1 MRYNNM
7 FDMLPERAFKKKP
20 FGKGP
25 ATLEGGGGKGD
36 KPDQIPITP
45 STARSGF
52 GTASANPLTGQYSY
66 DLDPRL
72 AAIRDTFYGAADQFL
87 PTEAQSI
94 FSRGMIDDATNTYS
108 AGTDFLNQAIGVD
121 PQKVGQQYYNDI
133 QALQAPNREFE
144 NSQLADS
151 LFKTGRSG
159 AGSSF
164 AASGYINPEQFSLLS
179 ARSQADKQLA
189 IDSQNYGRQQQRGD
203 IASATGL
210 QSSGIGSYNTGQ
222 ALRSQPY
229 SQYGNI
235 LNQGFG
241 IEKLGQI
248 PMNTAMQGLNAQF
261 AQQKM
266 QQKYENDTVDSGKG
280 GLGGIL
286 GTAADLGM
294 KYYTGG
300 ASGGWSPSSS
310 SLFGGTYGSPS
321 TSVGGGG
328 MGMFSSGGWK

>member
-7 FDMLPERAFKKKP
+7 IDMLPERAFKKKL
-20 FGKGP
+20 FSKAP
-25 ATLEGGGGKGD
+25 ATLEGGGGKGED
-36 KPDQIPITP
+36 KPDQIQITP
-45 STARSGF
+45 ANARSGF
-52 GTASANPLTGQYSY
+52 GTATANPQTGEYSY

-72 AAIRDTFYGAADQFL
+72 AAIRDTFYGAANQFL
-87 PTEAQSI
+87 PTEAQSV
-94 FSRGMIDDATNTYS
+94 FSRGMIDDATNTYG
-108 AGTDFLNQAIGVD
+108 AGTNFLNQAIGVD

-164 AASGYINPEQFSLLS
+164 AASGYINPEQYSLLTTR
-179 ARSQADKQLA
+179 AQADKKMA
-189 IDSQNYGRQQQRGD
+189 IDAQNYGRQQQQGD
-203 IASATGL
+203 VNFGTAL
-210 QSSGIGSYNTGQ
+210 QSSGMGSYNTGQ

-241 IEKLGQI
+241 IEKLGQV
-248 PMNTAMQGLNAQF
+248 PMSMAMGGLESQL

-266 QQKYENDTVDSGKG
+266 QQAYENATVDGGKG
-280 GLGGIL
+280 GLL
-286 GTAADLGM
+286 GSVGQAADIALKLKSGGM
-294 KYYTGG
+294 LPSMPGKGG
-300 ASGGWSPSSS
+300 ASP
-310 SLFGGTYGSPS
+310 YGSTS

-328 MGMFSSGGWK
+328 LGMFSAPGWK

>member
-7 FDMLPERAFKKKP
+7 IDMLPERAFKKKP
-20 FGKGP
+20 FSKAP

-36 KPDQIPITP
+36 KPDQIQITP
-45 STARSGF
+45 ANARSGF
-52 GTASANPLTGQYSY
+52 GTATANPQTGEYSY

-72 AAIRDTFYGAADQFL
+72 AAIRDTFYGAANQFL
-87 PTEAQSI
+87 PTEAQSV
-94 FSRGMIDDATNTYS
+94 FSRGMIDDATNTYG
-108 AGTDFLNQAIGVD
+108 AGTNFLNQAIGVD

-164 AASGYINPEQFSLLS
+164 AASGYINPEQYSLLS
-179 ARSQADKQLA
+179 ARSQADKQLG
-189 IDSQNYGRQQQRGD
+189 IDSQNYGRQQQQGD
-203 IASATGL
+203 VNFGTAL
-210 QSSGIGSYNTGQ
+210 QGSGMGSYNTGQ

-241 IEKLGQI
+241 IEQLGQV
-248 PMNTAMQGLNAQF
+248 PMSMAMGGLQSQL

-266 QQKYENDTVDSGKG
+266 QQAYENATVDSGKG
-280 GLGGIL
+280 GLL
-286 GTAADLGM
+286 GSVGQIADIGM
-294 KYYTGG
+294 KMYSGGMFGGG
-300 ASGGWSPSSS
+300 AAPVSP
-310 SLFGGTYGSPS
+310 YGSTS
-321 TSVGGGG
+321 TAVGGGG
-328 MGMFSSGGWK
+328 LGMFSAPGWK

>member
-7 FDMLPERAFKKKP
+7 IDMLPERAFKKKP
-20 FGKGP
+20 FSKAP

-36 KPDQIPITP
+36 KPDQIQITP
-45 STARSGF
+45 ARARSGF
-52 GTASANPLTGQYSY
+52 GTATADPRTGEYSY

-87 PTEAQSI
+87 PTEAQSA
-94 FSRGMIDDATNTYS
+94 FSRGMIDDATNTYG
-108 AGTDFLNQAIGVD
+108 AGTNFLNQAIGVD

-164 AASGYINPEQFSLLS
+164 AASGYINPEQYSLLS

-189 IDSQNYGRQQQRGD
+189 IDSQNYGRQQQQGD
-203 IASATGL
+203 VNFGTAL
-210 QSSGIGSYNTGQ
+210 QSSGMGSYNTGQ

-241 IEKLGQI
+241 IEKLGQV
-248 PMNTAMQGLNAQF
+248 PMSMAMGGLQSQL

-266 QQKYENDTVDSGKG
+266 QQEYENATVDSGKG
-280 GLGGIL
+280 GLL
-286 GTAADLGM
+286 GTVGQVADIGLKLKSGGM
-294 KYYTGG
+294 FPSMSGKGG
-300 ASGGWSPSSS
+300 ASP
-310 SLFGGTYGSPS
+310 YGSTS

-328 MGMFSSGGWK
+328 LGMFSSPGWK

>member
-1 MRYNNM
+1 MKLFNTFLSPLWLIETFFILR
-7 FDMLPERAFKKKP
+7 L
-20 FGKGP
+20 
-25 ATLEGGGGKGD
+25 GGDD
-36 KPDQIPITP
+36 KPDEIPIIP
-45 STARSGF
+45 ASARSGF
-52 GTASANPLTGQYSY
+52 GTATADPRTGEYSY

-87 PTEAQSI
+87 PTEAQSA
-94 FSRGMIDDATNTYS
+94 FSRGMIDDATNTYG
-108 AGTDFLNQAIGVD
+108 AGTNFLNQAIGVD

-164 AASGYINPEQFSLLS
+164 AASGYINPEQYSLLS

-189 IDSQNYGRQQQRGD
+189 IDSQNYGRQQQQGD
-203 IASATGL
+203 VNFGTAL
-210 QSSGIGSYNTGQ
+210 QSSGMGSYNTGQ

-241 IEKLGQI
+241 IEKLGQV
-248 PMNTAMQGLNAQF
+248 PMSMAMGGLQSQLE
-261 AQQKM
+261 QQKM
-266 QQKYENDTVDSGKG
+266 QQAYENATVDSGKG
-280 GLGGIL
+280 GLL
-286 GTAADLGM
+286 GTVGQVADIGLKLKSGGM
-294 KYYTGG
+294 FPSMSGKGG
-300 ASGGWSPSSS
+300 ASP
-310 SLFGGTYGSPS
+310 YGSTS

-328 MGMFSSGGWK
+328 LGMFSSPGWK

>member
-7 FDMLPERAFKKKP
+7 IDMLPERAFKKKL
-20 FGKGP
+20 FSKAP

-36 KPDQIPITP
+36 KPDQIQITP
-45 STARSGF
+45 ANARSGF
-52 GTASANPLTGQYSY
+52 GTATANPLTGEYSY

-87 PTEAQSI
+87 PTEAQSV
-94 FSRGMIDDATNTYS
+94 FSRGMIDDATNTYG
-108 AGTDFLNQAIGVD
+108 AGTNFLNQAIGVD

-164 AASGYINPEQFSLLS
+164 AASGYINPEQYSLLS

-189 IDSQNYGRQQQRGD
+189 IDSQNYGRQQQQGD
-203 IASATGL
+203 VNFGTAL
-210 QSSGIGSYNTGQ
+210 QSSGMGSYNTGQ

-241 IEKLGQI
+241 IEKLGQV
-248 PMNTAMQGLNAQF
+248 PMSMAMGGLQSQLL
-261 AQQKM
+261 QQ
-266 QQKYENDTVDSGKG
+266 QQQQAYENATVDSGKG
-280 GLGGIL
+280 GLL
-286 GTAADLGM
+286 GSVGQAADIALKLKSGGM
-294 KYYTGG
+294 MPSMSGKGG
-300 ASGGWSPSSS
+300 ASP
-310 SLFGGTYGSPS
+310 YGSTS

-328 MGMFSSGGWK
+328 LGMFSAPGWK